1 MFSKEDILQ
10 DLYEDEIGCLLKQI
24 REIKT
29 FTKKKRELIFE
40 VTNTAKKHRYI
51 TFWGYTHRYFIGR
64 VGESFIYNVP
74 SNKKGNLQKFKGKT
88 TRVICISSGPRW
100 ERLYMAGVIK

>member
-29 FTKKKRELIFE
+29 FTKKKLELISE
-40 VTNTAKKHRYI
+40 VTNTAKKQGYI
-51 TFWGYTHRYFIGR
+51 TFCGYTHRYFIGR
-64 VGESFIYNVP
+64 VGESFIYHVP
-74 SNKKGNLQKFKGKT
+74 KTKKGNLQKFKGKT
-88 TRVICISSGPRW
+88 IRVICIGSG
-100 ERLYMAGVIK
+100 ERFVRHYMAGVI